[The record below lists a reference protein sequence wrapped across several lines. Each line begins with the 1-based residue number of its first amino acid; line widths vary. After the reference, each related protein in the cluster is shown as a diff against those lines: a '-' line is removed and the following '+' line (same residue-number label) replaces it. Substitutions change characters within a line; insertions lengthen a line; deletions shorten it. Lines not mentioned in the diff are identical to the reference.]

1 MTVVN
6 PSAPEDI
13 TPSSVEE
20 RVRKNVVRPSVA
32 QHPKNNMD
40 DGTQL
45 RVPWMSYLGPHSG
58 TFERNSPLIAIFK
71 ATIDPLTI
79 AATLYAIAYIQ
90 QGQLTGIMFCVGVL
104 AFLLAGY
111 VLDGPQLFLR
121 GKRIWQEVASLL
133 LRWMLLLAVL
143 VAVGHLSGVS
153 QLIDPELFAW
163 WALTT
168 PPILFLLHA
177 LLYLLIQRTAL
188 VDHSPQSAVIVGAG
202 QSGRALASVMRK
214 QPLLRLN
221 FLGFFDDRPASR
233 TGVEPEAIL
242 GCIGDLAAYVSRQGV
257 RSIYITLPMTSQ
269 PRILALLDALRD
281 TTASIYFVPDMFVF
295 DLIQARFDHVGG
307 IPVMSVCDSPFE
319 GFNGI
324 TKRVT
329 DVILSLGILALI
341 WPVMLGLAIV
351 IKLTSRGPV
360 IFRQRRYGLD
370 GNEIVVYKFRSM
382 TVMEDAGDVRQAT
395 RNDQRL
401 TRIGGFIRRTS
412 LDELPQ
418 FINVLQ
424 GRMSIVGPRPHATA
438 HNEQYRKLIKG
449 YMVRHKVRPGITG
462 WAQVNGFRGETD
474 TLEKMQ
480 GRIAHDLDY
489 LRNWSAWLDLKIVAR
504 TLLLMVRDRQA
515 Y

>member
-1 MTVVN
+1 MTAVN
-6 PSAPEDI
+6 PSVPEDVAPSPIERDVQKAETQSAI
-13 TPSSVEE
+13 T
-20 RVRKNVVRPSVA
+20 
-32 QHPKNNMD
+32 QHPRNGRD
-40 DGTQL
+40 DGVQL

-79 AATLYAIAYIQ
+79 AATLYAISYLQ

-111 VLDGPQLFLR
+111 LLDGPQLFLR
-121 GKRIWQEVASLL
+121 GKRIWQEVVSLS
-133 LRWMLLLAVL
+133 LRWLLLLAVL
-143 VAVGHLSGVS
+143 VAIGQLSGIS
-153 QLIDPELFAW
+153 QLVDPELFTW
-163 WALTT
+163 WAVTT
-168 PPILFLLHA
+168 PLVLFSLHA
-177 LLYLLIQRTAL
+177 LVYLLLQRTAL

-233 TGVEPEAIL
+233 TGVEPETVL
-242 GCIGDLAAYVSRQGV
+242 GHIDDLAAYVSRCGV
-257 RSIYITLPMTSQ
+257 KSIYITLPMTSQ

-281 TTASIYFVPDMFVF
+281 TTASVYFVPDMFVF

-324 TKRVT
+324 AKRVA
-329 DVILSLGILALI
+329 DMILSLGILALI
-341 WPVMLGLAIV
+341 WPIMLGLAIA
-351 IKLTSRGPV
+351 IKATSRGPV
-360 IFRQRRYGLD
+360 IFKQRRYGLD

-382 TVMEDAGDVRQAT
+382 TVMEDENDVRQAT
-395 RNDQRL
+395 RNDRRL

-424 GRMSIVGPRPHATA
+424 GRMSIVGPRPHATV

-489 LRNWSAWLDLKIVAR
+489 LRNWSTWLDLKIVAR
-504 TLLLMVRDRQA
+504 TLLLMLRDRQA